1 MFFLEHFMKDR
12 YNVDMTNETTSSG
25 YWVDIICDAIEAKHP
40 SGSLR
45 VCSGISPSGP
55 YHIGHTREVLTADAV
70 LRGLTKRGRKVDHI
84 HFVDDFDALRKR
96 YPYLPESYEEEV
108 GKPLYL
114 VPAPDGKSKS
124 YADQFFSEYERAIEQ
139 LGVEMTVVRIHKEY
153 QKGTFAPYIAKSL
166 EQRDQIA
173 AILEQVSGRAVED
186 DWQPIQIL
194 DETNNSLRSTKF
206 VGFDSQTGLVTYLG
220 SDNKKHH
227 ADINKCQVKLD
238 WRVHWPAWWGIWA
251 NQVEGFGREHAT
263 KGGSYDT
270 GVEIAKQIFAI
281 EPPYPVPYETIN
293 LKGETKKM
301 SSSLGNLV
309 SIKNALS
316 VIPPEVLR
324 YFTFKSRPER
334 QLFFDTGLGLYNL
347 MDEYA
352 KTESETLAGN
362 SPEFKEAWQISS
374 LSGKDHVISTV
385 PFSHLVST
393 YQTARGDEVE
403 ILTILKRSGHEQAV
417 RLQEDAI
424 IKELGYVKK
433 WLEDYAPENVKFE
446 VLSTTPSLSLNK
458 TQQLFLTGLIEK
470 FESIEFSAEV
480 IHSTIY
486 DIAVSSEL
494 GGKDAFTL
502 IYQLFIGK
510 DSGPRAGY
518 FLASLG
524 KEFVLTRL
532 QETLNI

>member
-1 MFFLEHFMKDR
+1 MKTS
-12 YNVDMTNETTSSG
+12 YNTNMNEETPGQSS
-25 YWVDIICDAIEAKHP
+25 YWVDIVCDAIEAKHP

-70 LRGLTKRGRKVDHI
+70 LRGLIKRGREVDHI

-96 YPYLPESYEEEV
+96 YPYLPEEYENEV

-114 VPAPDGKSKS
+114 VPAPDGVAKS
-124 YADQFFSEYERAIEQ
+124 YADQYFGEYQEAIAQ

-153 QKGTFAPYIAKSL
+153 QKGTFAKYIALSL
-166 EQRDQIA
+166 DKRDEIA
-173 AILEQVSGRAVED
+173 AILEQVSGRAVET

-194 DETNNSLRSTKF
+194 DETNNSLRSAKF
-206 VGFDSQTGLVTYLG
+206 IGFDTQTGLVTYLG
-220 SDNKKHH
+220 SDKKKYQ
-227 ADINKCQVKLD
+227 ANINKGQVKLD
-238 WRVHWPAWWGIWA
+238 WRVHWPAWWSIWG
-251 NQVEGFGREHAT
+251 NQAEGFGREHAT

-270 GVEIAKQIFAI
+270 GVVIAKEIFHHEA
-281 EPPYPVPYETIN
+281 PYPVPYETIN

-309 SIKNALS
+309 SIKDALS

-352 KTESETLAGN
+352 KTESETLTGN
-362 SPEFKEAWQISS
+362 APEFKEAWQISS

-393 YQTARGDEVE
+393 YQSARGDEEE
-403 ILTILKRSGHEQAV
+403 ILAILKRSGHEQAV
-417 RLQEDAI
+417 SQQRDAI
-424 IKELGYVKK
+424 IKELAYVKK

-446 VLSTTPSLSLNK
+446 VLHDTPKIELTQTQNEFLS
-458 TQQLFLTGLIEK
+458 QLISKLDEIDFIP
-470 FESIEFSAEV
+470 ESIHTS
-480 IHSTIY
+480 IY
-486 DIAVSSEL
+486 DVAIATDL

-502 IYQLFIGK
+502 IYQAFIGK

-518 FLASLG
+518 FLSSLG
-524 KEFVLTRL
+524 KDFVLKRL
-532 QETLNI
+532 KELLAV

>member
-1 MFFLEHFMKDR
+1 MND
-12 YNVDMTNETTSSG
+12 TQSS
-25 YWVDIICDAIEAKHP
+25 YWVDIVCDAIESKHP
-40 SGSLR
+40 TGDLR

-70 LRGLTKRGRKVDHI
+70 LRGLIKRGRKVDHI

-96 YPYLPESYEEEV
+96 YPYLPERYEDEV

-114 VPAPDGKSKS
+114 VPAPDGKSES
-124 YADQFFSEYERAIEQ
+124 YADQYFGEYEKAIGQ
-139 LGVEMTVVRIHKEY
+139 LGVEMTVVRIHQEY
-153 QKGTFAPYIAKSL
+153 QKGTFSPYIAKSL
-166 EQRDQIA
+166 EKRNEIA
-173 AILEQVSGRAVED
+173 SILETVSGRAVEE

-194 DETNNSLRSTKF
+194 DTSNNNLRSAKF
-206 VGFDSQTGLVTYLG
+206 IGFDKVSGKVNYLG
-220 SDNKKHH
+220 SDGQEYQ
-227 ADINKCQVKLD
+227 ADINKGQVKLD
-238 WRVHWPAWWGIWA
+238 WRVHWPAWWSIWG

-270 GVEIAKQIFAI
+270 GVEIAKQIFNI
-281 EPPYPVPYETIN
+281 EAPYPVPYETIN

-309 SIKNALS
+309 SIKDALS

-374 LSGKDHVISTV
+374 LSGKDHVISTI
-385 PFSHLVST
+385 PFSHLVSC
-393 YQTARGDEVE
+393 YQAARGDTEE
-403 ILTILKRSGHEQAV
+403 ILALLNRSGHEKAV
-417 RLQEDAI
+417 STQITAI
-424 IKELGYVKK
+424 EKELVYLKK
-433 WLEDYAPENVKFE
+433 WLEDYAPENIKFE
-446 VLSTTPSLSLNK
+446 VLTTVPAIVLNTVQKEFLNQLVEKLST
-458 TQQLFLTGLIEK
+458 ID
-470 FESIEFSAEV
+470 FSAEV

-486 DIAVSSEL
+486 DVAVSSEL
-494 GGKDAFTL
+494 GGKEAFTL
-502 IYQLFIGK
+502 IYRAFIGK

-518 FLASLG
+518 FLSSLG
-524 KEFVLTRL
+524 KDFVMKRL
-532 QETLNI
+532 KELFEA